1 MAHVDFRETCFN
13 VCEWYCS
20 ISRNTV
26 AKLSIAPLAIPK
38 KKKKKEENVEK
49 TRSIKTNE
57 K

>member
-1 MAHVDFRETCFN
+1 MSHVDFRETCFN

-38 KKKKKEENVEK
+38 KKEKKEENVEK